1 MKAKVSGGGRV
12 RRRVP
17 AKVMSK
23 MPSPLPSEGNGGGRV
38 TDSLPAKVISV
49 MPSPLPSNSGGRGKA
64 NEQAPAKAKGGLP
77 SPARRSTKSGKR
89 GKASRP
95 SPAKATPCLPS
106 SASPDLKARR
116 GGQPV
121 SASSGQL
128 HGASPPAPNGGGG
141 HMERARKGQTEDASP
156 STPNSEGSGQRRIA
170 RKGLPAGA
178 SPPAP
183 SNGKGGHGIIASNG
197 RGVRAAPPVSI
208 PPKRGKGGQA
218 NDAKNGQQ
226 HLAAPPALSPT
237 IDRVFLLY
245 EQRRDLLSTASGMTN
260 RLKAL
265 TKIRRGLPVS
275 AKVSEAMILETPYPP
290 IDTLLSARGVLRDHL
305 GKIEKELEQF
315 AEDLPAYASFWKPQ
329 RGLSGLGLALI
340 AGEAGDLAGY
350 STHSKLWRRFGLH
363 VDGVGR
369 AYWKRRPG
377 LSAEDWEMAGYCPRR
392 RSIIFQLTDSLLKAQ
407 IRKDEH
413 DPDKRVALGEYGA
426 LYLREKARQQEK
438 AKAEGLT
445 VCPAAKIPAKAASK
459 YRSEGHIHNRAARYV
474 GKKLLRDLWKVWRRE
489 ASHTEPKGHADVAS
503 RSPSKSAGRV
513 ILPVPARASVSLPSP
528 PSSPAT

>member
-12 RRRVP
+12 SSSLP
-17 AKVMSK
+17 ARAMLPV
-23 MPSPLPSEGNGGGRV
+23 PSPLPSKGNGGGRV
-38 TDSLPAKVISV
+38 SRPLPARARTGL
-49 MPSPLPSNSGGRGKA
+49 PSPLPSNSGGLGKA
-64 NEQAPAKAKGGLP
+64 MHGVPAKATTKEP

-89 GKASRP
+89 GKAKKFA
-95 SPAKATPCLPS
+95 PAKASRGVPS

-116 GGQPV
+116 GGQ
-121 SASSGQL
+121 ART
-128 HGASPPAPNGGGG
+128 ANNGPQ
-141 HMERARKGQTEDASP
+141 MD
-156 STPNSEGSGQRRIA
+156 
-170 RKGLPAGA
+170 
-178 SPPAP
+178 
-183 SNGKGGHGIIASNG
+183 
-197 RGVRAAPPVSI
+197 
-208 PPKRGKGGQA
+208 
-218 NDAKNGQQ
+218 
-226 HLAAPPALSPT
+226 AAPPALSPT

-350 STHSKLWRRFGLH
+350 STHSKLWRWFGLH
-363 VDGVGR
+363 VDGAGR

-407 IRKDEH
+407 IRKDEN

-445 VCPAAKIPAKAASK
+445 VCPAAKIPAKSASK

-489 ASHTEPKGHADVAS
+489 ARHTEPKGQADVAS
-503 RSPSKSAGRV
+503 RSPSKSAGRA
-513 ILPVPARASVSLPSP
+513 IPPMPARASDFLPSP

>member
-1 MKAKVSGGGRV
+1 MK
-12 RRRVP
+12 
-17 AKVMSK
+17 
-23 MPSPLPSEGNGGGRV
+23 
-38 TDSLPAKVISV
+38 
-49 MPSPLPSNSGGRGKA
+49 
-64 NEQAPAKAKGGLP
+64 
-77 SPARRSTKSGKR
+77 
-89 GKASRP
+89 
-95 SPAKATPCLPS
+95 C
-106 SASPDLKARR
+106 
-116 GGQPV
+116 
-121 SASSGQL
+121 
-128 HGASPPAPNGGGG
+128 
-141 HMERARKGQTEDASP
+141 ARKGQDGCAS
-156 STPNSEGSGQRRIA
+156 
-170 RKGLPAGA
+170 
-178 SPPAP
+178 
-183 SNGKGGHGIIASNG
+183 
-197 RGVRAAPPVSI
+197 
-208 PPKRGKGGQA
+208 
-218 NDAKNGQQ
+218 
-226 HLAAPPALSPT
+226 PPALSPT

-275 AKVSEAMILETPYPP
+275 AKVSEAMILETEYPP

-305 GKIEKELEQF
+305 GKIEKQLEQF

-363 VDGVGR
+363 VDGGGR

-377 LSAEDWEMAGYCPRR
+377 LSAEDWETAGYCPRR

-407 IRKDEH
+407 IRKDEN

-489 ASHTEPKGHADVAS
+489 AIHSKPKGQTRIAS
-503 RSPSKSAGRV
+503 RSSSKSAGRV
-513 ILPVPARASVSLPSP
+513 TLPSPAMASYTMPSP

>member
-1 MKAKVSGGGRV
+1 
-12 RRRVP
+12 
-17 AKVMSK
+17 
-23 MPSPLPSEGNGGGRV
+23 
-38 TDSLPAKVISV
+38 
-49 MPSPLPSNSGGRGKA
+49 
-64 NEQAPAKAKGGLP
+64 
-77 SPARRSTKSGKR
+77 
-89 GKASRP
+89 
-95 SPAKATPCLPS
+95 
-106 SASPDLKARR
+106 
-116 GGQPV
+116 
-121 SASSGQL
+121 
-128 HGASPPAPNGGGG
+128 
-141 HMERARKGQTEDASP
+141 
-156 STPNSEGSGQRRIA
+156 
-170 RKGLPAGA
+170 
-178 SPPAP
+178 
-183 SNGKGGHGIIASNG
+183 
-197 RGVRAAPPVSI
+197 
-208 PPKRGKGGQA
+208 
-218 NDAKNGQQ
+218 
-226 HLAAPPALSPT
+226 
-237 IDRVFLLY
+237 VFLLY

-275 AKVSEAMILETPYPP
+275 AKVSAAMILETPYPP

-445 VCPAAKIPAKAASK
+445 VCPAAKIPAKSASK

-474 GKKLLRDLWKVWRRE
+474 GKKLLRDLWKVWRGE
-489 ASHTEPKGHADVAS
+489 VKPDMPKGHTKVAS

-513 ILPVPARASVSLPSP
+513 IPPMPARASVSLPSP

>member
-1 MKAKVSGGGRV
+1 MTAKVSGGGRV
-12 RRRVP
+12 RPGVP
-17 AKVMSK
+17 A
-23 MPSPLPSEGNGGGRV
+23 R
-38 TDSLPAKVISV
+38 AISAV
-49 MPSPLPSNSGGRGKA
+49 PSPLPSNSGGRGKA
-64 NEQAPAKAKGGLP
+64 NRRLPAKASSAVP
-77 SPARRSTKSGKR
+77 SPVRRSSKSGKR
-89 GKASRP
+89 GKATAVVP
-95 SPAKATPCLPS
+95 SKAKRVAPS

-116 GGQPV
+116 GGRV
-121 SASSGQL
+121 V
-128 HGASPPAPNGGGG
+128 
-141 HMERARKGQTEDASP
+141 R
-156 STPNSEGSGQRRIA
+156 
-170 RKGLPAGA
+170 
-178 SPPAP
+178 
-183 SNGKGGHGIIASNG
+183 ASNG
-197 RGVRAAPPVSI
+197 HTETAS
-208 PPKRGKGGQA
+208 
-218 NDAKNGQQ
+218 
-226 HLAAPPALSPT
+226 PPALSPT

-363 VDGVGR
+363 VDGDGR

-377 LSAEDWEMAGYCPRR
+377 LSAEDWETAGYCPRR

-407 IRKDEH
+407 IRKDEN
-413 DPDKRVALGEYGA
+413 DPEKRVALGEYGA

-445 VCPAAKIPAKAASK
+445 VCPAAKIPAKSASK
-459 YRSEGHIHNRAARYV
+459 YRSDGHIHNRAARYV

-489 ASHTEPKGHADVAS
+489 ASIVLPKGHTAYAS

-513 ILPVPARASVSLPSP
+513 RVPVPERARIALPAP

>member
-1 MKAKVSGGGRV
+1 MRS
-12 RRRVP
+12 P
-17 AKVMSK
+17 ARARTG
-23 MPSPLPSEGNGGGRV
+23 L
-38 TDSLPAKVISV
+38 
-49 MPSPLPSNSGGRGKA
+49 PSPLPSNSGGRGKA
-64 NEQAPAKAKGGLP
+64 NSGVPTKAMKPVP

-89 GKASRP
+89 GKAKKFA
-95 SPAKATPCLPS
+95 PAKASRGVPS
-106 SASPDLKARR
+106 SASPDPKA
-116 GGQPV
+116 
-121 SASSGQL
+121 
-128 HGASPPAPNGGGG
+128 GGGG
-141 HMERARKGQTEDASP
+141 HRTRARKGHAANASP
-156 STPNSEGSGQRRIA
+156 S
-170 RKGLPAGA
+170 
-178 SPPAP
+178 AP
-183 SNGKGGHGIIASNG
+183 LSGKGGQPEVASNG
-197 RGVRAAPPVSI
+197 QVQGAAPPVSL
-208 PPKRGKGGQA
+208 PPKRGKGGHSA
-218 NDAKNGQQ
+218 LAKNG
-226 HLAAPPALSPT
+226 HASSSAPPALSPT

-363 VDGVGR
+363 VDGAGR

-407 IRKDEH
+407 IRKDEN

-445 VCPAAKIPAKAASK
+445 VCPAAKIPAKSASK

-513 ILPVPARASVSLPSP
+513 MPRMPAMASTRLPSP

>member
-12 RRRVP
+12 SGILPERAMRQV
-17 AKVMSK
+17 
-23 MPSPLPSEGNGGGRV
+23 PSPLPLDGNGGGRAAV
-38 TDSLPAKVISV
+38 RMSARASGQAPF
-49 MPSPLPSNSGGRGKA
+49 PLPSNSGGRGKA
-64 NEQAPAKAKGGLP
+64 KGLAPDMAILVVP
-77 SPARRSTKSGKR
+77 SPARRPSKSGKR
-89 GKASRP
+89 GQAKRLA
-95 SPAKATPCLPS
+95 PAKANRLVPS
-106 SASPDLKARR
+106 SASPDPKA
-116 GGQPV
+116 
-121 SASSGQL
+121 
-128 HGASPPAPNGGGG
+128 GGGG
-141 HMERARKGQTEDASP
+141 QRVVARKGQTANASLSAP
-156 STPNSEGSGQRRIA
+156 VNGKDGHARAA
-170 RKGLPAGA
+170 RKGHPSDAI
-178 SPPAP
+178 PPAP
-183 SNGKGGHGIIASNG
+183 HSRTRGQPRVAREGHVTGAPRPASDLT
-197 RGVRAAPPVSI
+197 ADLTA
-208 PPKRGKGGQA
+208 
-218 NDAKNGQQ
+218 D
-226 HLAAPPALSPT
+226 LS
-237 IDRVFLLY
+237 RVFLLY

-340 AGEAGDLAGY
+340 AGDAGDLAGY

-363 VDGVGR
+363 VDGAGR

-377 LSAEDWEMAGYCPRR
+377 LSAEDWESAGYCPRR

-513 ILPVPARASVSLPSP
+513 MPRMPAMASTRLPSP

>member
-17 AKVMSK
+17 AKVI
-23 MPSPLPSEGNGGGRV
+23 SE
-38 TDSLPAKVISV
+38 

-64 NEQAPAKAKGGLP
+64 KGLAPDMAILVVP
-77 SPARRSTKSGKR
+77 SPARRSSKSGKR
-89 GKASRP
+89 GKAKRLA
-95 SPAKATPCLPS
+95 PAKATTRLPP

-116 GGQPV
+116 GGHKDNARKGPGMF
-121 SASSGQL
+121 A
-128 HGASPPAPNGGGG
+128 APPAPNGGGG
-141 HMERARKGQTEDASP
+141 HMRGARKGQTEDASP

-208 PPKRGKGGQA
+208 PPKRGKGGHSA
-218 NDAKNGQQ
+218 LAKNG
-226 HLAAPPALSPT
+226 HASSSAPPALSPT

-275 AKVSEAMILETPYPP
+275 AKVSAAMILETPYPP

-445 VCPAAKIPAKAASK
+445 VCPAAKIPAKSASK

-474 GKKLLRDLWKVWRRE
+474 GKKLLRDLWKVWRGE
-489 ASHTEPKGHADVAS
+489 VKPDMPKGHTKVAS

-513 ILPVPARASVSLPSP
+513 TVPMPAMASYPLPSP

>member
-12 RRRVP
+12 R
-17 AKVMSK
+17 
-23 MPSPLPSEGNGGGRV
+23 GR
-38 TDSLPAKVISV
+38 LPARAKAKA
-49 MPSPLPSNSGGRGKA
+49 PSPLPSNSGGRGKA
-64 NEQAPAKAKGGLP
+64 MHGVPAKVTGHIP
-77 SPARRSTKSGKR
+77 SPARRSSKSGKR

-95 SPAKATPCLPS
+95 SPAKASTDMPS

-116 GGQPV
+116 GG
-121 SASSGQL
+121 
-128 HGASPPAPNGGGG
+128 HKDN
-141 HMERARKGQTEDASP
+141 ARKGPDGCAS
-156 STPNSEGSGQRRIA
+156 
-170 RKGLPAGA
+170 
-178 SPPAP
+178 
-183 SNGKGGHGIIASNG
+183 
-197 RGVRAAPPVSI
+197 
-208 PPKRGKGGQA
+208 
-218 NDAKNGQQ
+218 
-226 HLAAPPALSPT
+226 PPALSPT

-363 VDGVGR
+363 VDGAGR

-407 IRKDEH
+407 IRKDEN

-513 ILPVPARASVSLPSP
+513 MPRMPAMASTRLPSP